1 MKRISLEEAEN
12 YQPYKRTP
20 LSGDPDFYAIEVDKD
35 GWENTYYY
43 TKHNRVHSDLENE
56 GSEYVYVLKN
66 EYMPGLLKIG
76 YTYNTPESRAVQLF
90 KTGVPDMFKVVYRCK
105 CFNGMR
111 IERAVHQQLK
121 KYRIREDREFFKVKL
136 EEAIQTIEQMKEQY
150 G

>member
-1 MKRISLEEAEN
+1 MKRISLEEAKN

-43 TKHNRVHSDLENE
+43 TKHNRVHSDLDYD
-56 GSEYVYVLKN
+56 GSEYVYVLEN

-111 IERAVHQQLK
+111 VERAVHPTVK
-121 KYRIREDREFFKVKL
+121 KI
-136 EEAIQTIEQMKEQY
+136 
-150 G
+150 

>member
-1 MKRISLEEAEN
+1 MKKITVEEAEN
-12 YQPYKRTP
+12 LQPYERTP
-20 LSGDPDFYAIEVDKD
+20 LSPNPPFYTVEQDENSGWDKVSYFTNHSRVDK
-35 GWENTYYY
+35 N
-43 TKHNRVHSDLENE
+43 SE

-66 EYMPGLLKIG
+66 EFMPGLLKIG

-121 KYRIREDREFFKVKL
+121 KYRIREDREFFKIKL
-136 EEAIQTIEQMKEQY
+136 EEAIQAIEQMKEQY